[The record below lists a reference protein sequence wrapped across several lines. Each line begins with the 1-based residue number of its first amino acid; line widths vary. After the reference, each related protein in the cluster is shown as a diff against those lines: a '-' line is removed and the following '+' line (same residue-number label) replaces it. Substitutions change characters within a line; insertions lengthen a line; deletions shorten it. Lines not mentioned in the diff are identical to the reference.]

1 MPEGNPEIFMRLHH
15 TILLALAFAAAP
27 ALWAAT
33 PSPALLV
40 LNKEVSLAII
50 DPATGAVTGR
60 VPTGNEPHEV
70 AASSDGKLA
79 FTSNYGSYQPG
90 MEGHTISVI
99 DLAAQKEIHRVDLT
113 PLQRPHGL
121 YFSDGKL
128 YFTVEANKAIG
139 RYDPVTNKVD
149 WVLGTGQNTTH
160 MVHLSRDGSMIFTAN
175 IGSGSISIFERGSG
189 RDKWNQL
196 VIPVGKDPEGFD
208 VTPNERELW
217 AANGGD
223 GRVSVIDLAS
233 KKVAR
238 TFDIHTKRSNRLK
251 FTPDGN
257 LALVSDLGTGDLV
270 VLDGHTGAERKRINL
285 GHGIAGILITPDG
298 SRAYVAA
305 TSDNNVA
312 IVNLETLTVEGRL
325 HTGKGPDGMAW
336 AGTR

>member
-1 MPEGNPEIFMRLHH
+1 MRLYS
-15 TILLALAFAAAP
+15 IIMLAITFAAAP
-27 ALWAAT
+27 ALWGAT

-40 LNKEVSLAII
+40 LNKEGSLAIV
-50 DPATGAVTGR
+50 DPATGAVIGR
-60 VPTGNEPHEV
+60 VPTGSEPHEV

-79 FTSNYGSYQPG
+79 FTSNYGSSQPG

-99 DLAAQKEIHRVDLT
+99 DLAAQKEIHRFDLT
-113 PLQRPHGL
+113 PLRRPHGL
-121 YFSDGKL
+121 YFTDGKL

-139 RYDPVTNKVD
+139 RYDPVTNRVD

-160 MVHLSRDGSMIFTAN
+160 MVRLNKDASMIFTAN
-175 IGSGSISIFERGSG
+175 IGSGSISIFERSSG
-189 RDKWNQL
+189 RDSWNQV
-196 VIPVGKDPEGFD
+196 VIPVGKNPEGFD
-208 VTPNERELW
+208 VTPDGKELW

-223 GRVSVIDLAS
+223 GHVSVIDLAT

-285 GHGIAGILITPDG
+285 GHSIAGILITPDG

-305 TSDNNVA
+305 TPDNNVA
-312 IVNLETLTVEGRL
+312 VVNLKTLTLENRI

-336 AGTR
+336 VGAR